1 MEKILLSLLSL
12 GGMGFL
18 FGAVLAFAS
27 KRFAVEKDPRAEAI
41 REVLPGA
48 NCGACGYPGCDNFA
62 NAVASGKAPVDGC
75 TVGGSPVALK
85 VGNIMGVQVE
95 ERERRIARVLCQ
107 GDCQKAVNKYEYKGI
122 QDCVAASMLASGPK
136 GCSYG
141 CLGLGTCVR
150 ACPFDAIHISDGG
163 IAVVDPDK
171 CTGCGKCVEACPKN
185 LIQLIPE
192 SSLVQVLCISK
203 DPGKQVRENCK
214 VGCIGCR
221 LCLKACQ
228 FDAIDFVDNLA
239 RIRYDKC
246 VNCMV
251 CAEACPTGAI
261 YADFSKRKVAFI
273 DEDKCIGCTAC
284 KRVCKFEAIEGER
297 KEKHRVLVDKCTG
310 CGQCVE
316 RCPVDAI
323 SLNVRGK

>member
-1 MEKILLSLLSL
+1 
-12 GGMGFL
+12 
-18 FGAVLAFAS
+18 
-27 KRFAVEKDPRAEAI
+27 
-41 REVLPGA
+41 
-48 NCGACGYPGCDNFA
+48 
-62 NAVASGKAPVDGC
+62 
-75 TVGGSPVALK
+75 
-85 VGNIMGVQVE
+85 
-95 ERERRIARVLCQ
+95 
-107 GDCQKAVNKYEYKGI
+107 
-122 QDCVAASMLASGPK
+122 
-136 GCSYG
+136 
-141 CLGLGTCVR
+141 
-150 ACPFDAIHISDGG
+150 
-163 IAVVDPDK
+163 
-171 CTGCGKCVEACPKN
+171 
-185 LIQLIPE
+185 
-192 SSLVQVLCISK
+192 VLCISK

-284 KRVCKFEAIEGER
+284 KRVCKFEAIDGER